1 MSHDDALDSHK
12 DGFDPVWYLRTYD
25 DVRKAGID
33 PWHHYSTSGKREGR
47 QGKPLRSLDLDHMLW
62 RGFETTA
69 LPGLQALSRSDEPR
83 EVAVAAWSLAR
94 WYVEQGETRAARD
107 SIALFHMQPEA
118 DQVLRHIGPWL
129 LAVELY
135 LACDEIKAAGEI
147 LAQGRARHGAC
158 ADFDLAEFLCISARA
173 EHAGHDAH
181 DEVLNRPL
189 AAIHARENLASIAL
203 QAGAGSR
210 FDRIHVPQ
218 PPESVEDGPLVSV
231 IMPVYNAAG
240 MMIHAIKSLQSQSW
254 RNLEIV
260 IVDDASADDSR
271 AVAQAQAAQ
280 DARIRLIAL
289 PHNQGAY
296 AARNAGLAAAQG
308 DFFTVHDADDWSHPD
323 KIRLQVEALVATPAA
338 SASVSHMVRASA
350 DLDMTRWR
358 IENGWTYRNT
368 SSLMMRIGLRD
379 RLGFWDRARV
389 SADTEYYHRI
399 RAADGPGAIL
409 EVLEGVP
416 LMLARTTPQSL
427 TQRTDTHLRSQFTGV
442 RRDYIN
448 AAQQWHRQAQGDSDL
463 FVPQIPEVR
472 PFRIPQTL
480 AGDDP
485 QPPEGPID
493 ILRGS
498 PLFDAQWYQLGNL
511 DVLFADMDPALHYLQ
526 GGARENRDPGP
537 RFSTGG
543 VRLDQKLGEDDNPL
557 LHWHAQGA
565 DESAALPRFEG
576 AHKGKPRVVV
586 FAHSAGKTLFGAE
599 RSLLDVVARMAA
611 RGDAPVVVLP
621 TLRDPGYLDRL
632 LPICAAVEILPQIWR
647 YGLRA
652 PHPQTVAGARRLI
665 EKYRPDE
672 VHVNTLVLDAPLV
685 AARAA
690 GYETVVHVRE
700 LPAQDAPLCRVLGT
714 DPETLRRD
722 LLAQADRFIAN
733 SPVVAG
739 WLNVP
744 ERTMICPNSVSP
756 ALFDLPFTPG
766 KHLNVALISSNVVK
780 KGIADFL
787 SVARQAQAAGSPMRF
802 LLIGPP
808 SPDLHMLRPW
818 SDNVEFRGYAASP
831 EEAIAQADVVVSLSH
846 FAESFGRTVLE
857 AMAAGRPVVCYDRGA
872 PPSLIRSGE
881 TGFVVPAD
889 DTGRVLQALLALEAA
904 RGQLFVMSEAARTR
918 AHALQKLAE
927 REIV

>member
-1 MSHDDALDSHK
+1 MPHEDFLNSHQ
-12 DGFDPVWYLRTYD
+12 DGFDPIWYLRTYD
-25 DVRKAGID
+25 DVRKAGVD
-33 PWHHYSTSGKREGR
+33 PWHHYSTTGKREGR

-69 LPGLQALSRSDEPR
+69 LPGLQALCRSEEPR

-94 WYVEQGETRAARD
+94 WYFDRGDTRAARD
-107 SIALFHMQPEA
+107 SIALFHKQPQQ
-118 DQVLRHIGPWL
+118 DQVVSHIGPWL

-135 LACDEIKAAGEI
+135 LACDEIDAAVDI

-158 ADFDLAEFLCISARA
+158 ADFDLAEFLCIRA
-173 EHAGHDAH
+173 QGAGNDA
-181 DEVLNRPL
+181 LNRPL

-203 QAGAGSR
+203 KPGAGSR

-218 PPESVEDGPLVSV
+218 PPEGVEGGPLVSV

-240 MMIHAIKSLQSQSW
+240 VMAHAIGSLLSQSW
-254 RNLEIV
+254 RNLEIL
-260 IVDDASADDSR
+260 IVDDASDDDSH
-271 AVAQAQAAQ
+271 AVAQELAAQ
-280 DARIRLIAL
+280 DTRVRPIAL
-289 PHNQGAY
+289 THNQGAY
-296 AARNAGLAAAQG
+296 AARNAGLAVAQG

-323 KIRLQVEALVATPAA
+323 KIRLQVKALLAMPAA

-379 RLGFWDRARV
+379 RLGYWDRARV

-399 RAADGPGAIL
+399 RAADGPGAII
-409 EVLEGVP
+409 EVLERVP

-427 TQRTDTHLRSQFTGV
+427 TQRTDTHLRSQFVGV

-448 AAQQWHRQAQGDSDL
+448 VAQHWHSQAQGDSDL
-463 FVPQIPEVR
+463 FVPQTPETR
-472 PFRIPQTL
+472 PFRIPPEL

-498 PLFDAQWYQLGNL
+498 PLFDAQWYQLSNL

-543 VRLDQKLGEDDNPL
+543 VRLDQKLGEEDNPL

-565 DESAALPRFEG
+565 DENTALPRFEG
-576 AHKGKPRVVV
+576 AHKAKPRVVV

-621 TLRDPGYLDRL
+621 TLRDPGYLERL
-632 LPICAAVEILPQIWR
+632 LPITSAVEVLPQIWR

-665 EKYRPDE
+665 EKYRPEE

-700 LPAQDAPLCRVLGT
+700 LPAQDIPLCRVLGT
-714 DPETLRRD
+714 DPETLRHD

-733 SPVVAG
+733 SPVVAD
-739 WLNVP
+739 WLDVP
-744 ERTMICPNSVSP
+744 ERTMICSNSINP

-766 KHLNVALISSNVVK
+766 NPLNVALISSNVIK

-787 SVARQAQAAGSPMRF
+787 TVARQAQAAGSSMRF

-808 SPDLHMLRPW
+808 TQDLHMLRPW
-818 SDNVEFRGYAASP
+818 SDNVEFRGYAASTQ
-831 EEAIAQADVVVSLSH
+831 EAIAQADVVVNLSH
-846 FAESFGRTVLE
+846 FAESFGRTMLE
-857 AMAAGRPVVCYDRGA
+857 AMAAGRPTVCYDRGA
-872 PPSLIRSGE
+872 LPSLVRSGE
-881 TGFVVPAD
+881 TGFTVPAD
-889 DTGRVLQALLALEAA
+889 DTGRVLEALLALEAA
-904 RGQLFVMSEAARTR
+904 RGQLAAMSEAARAR
-918 AHALQKLAE
+918 ARDLQELALSY
-927 REIV
+927 